1 MSSWHHDH
9 LAVRHI
15 GDATLLVVKADLTAL
30 DVDAVVNAA
39 NEHLAHGGGV
49 AMALARAGGPAVQ
62 RESDEWVA
70 RNGPLAAGQAAVTT
84 AGEMPAN
91 HVIHVVG
98 PRYRR
103 GRDNAGLLREAVRA
117 ALDAAATSGA
127 QTVALPA
134 ISAGIFGYPA
144 DEASTVISASC
155 AEWLS
160 EHPGAMD
167 AVVLVGFDR
176 ASADLFVDAL
186 EHLADDQR

>member
-9 LAVRHI
+9 LAARSV
-15 GDATLLVVKADLTAL
+15 GDATLLVVQADLTAL

-39 NEHLAHGGGV
+39 NEHLVHGGGV

-62 RESDEWVA
+62 RESDEWVR
-70 RNGPLAAGQAAVTT
+70 RNGPLPAGQAAVTT
-84 AGEMPAN
+84 AGTMPAQ

-98 PRYRR
+98 PRYRK
-103 GRDNAGLLREAVRA
+103 GQDNAGLLRDAVRA
-117 ALDAAATSGA
+117 ALDAAAGSGA
-127 QTVALPA
+127 RTVALPA

-144 DEASTVISASC
+144 GEATAEISAAC
-155 AEWLS
+155 AAWLG
-160 EHPGAMD
+160 EHPGALD

-186 EHLADDQR
+186 EHVADDRG